1 MAFYEDDESDV
12 AYGDCELCSKGD
24 ELSRCE
30 VCSNRYCTDCFG
42 GECCTGK
49 SLCVNCVYVC
59 KTCND
64 AYALKWKDVK
74 ALKDSHNIDA
84 SFCEGCAFECKS
96 CRDTAGRPLYFC
108 EEHAAEHNGACPG
121 VSVAVARTAA
131 AAHGE
136 EKTSKA
142 LAAAQNVWRPP
153 GPNYLLRRKQRPK
166 RLLRTPPLR
175 PPSRPLV
182 AVRARQGRAQSAVLQ
197 APGFKSSLSSRLAR
211 LYPAPVTLVQAV
223 RAVRE
228 FSREEGPRQHR
239 Q

>member
-142 LAAAQNVWRPP
+142 LAAAQKAS
-153 GPNYLLRRKQRPK
+153 GG
-166 RLLRTPPLR
+166 
-175 PPSRPLV
+175 
-182 AVRARQGRAQSAVLQ
+182 RQGRITCCDESRGRSAYCAHRRCGRPQGRWWRFERGRGGLKAQCFRHRA
-197 APGFKSSLSSRLAR
+197 SSRA
-211 LYPAPVTLVQAV
+211 
-223 RAVRE
+223 
-228 FSREEGPRQHR
+228 
-239 Q
+239 